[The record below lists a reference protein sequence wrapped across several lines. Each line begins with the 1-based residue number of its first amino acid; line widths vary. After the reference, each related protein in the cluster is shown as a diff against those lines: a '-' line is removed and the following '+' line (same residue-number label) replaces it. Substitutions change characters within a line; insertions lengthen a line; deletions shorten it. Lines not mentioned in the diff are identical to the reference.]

1 MNKIKSLDD
10 CWPLPFRKLT
20 RELVQQLSEE
30 DFYSL
35 CQLVYRR
42 ALRQHSTSHQ
52 ARQLIRR
59 LIERRLGS
67 SRMSERGNLAPE
79 MLLAKYRENAILNA
93 LLPNRHTKWLPPVRR
108 KTSAYFNLNNF
119 SFVDSP
125 QETMHQ
131 LSEIALAECTARA
144 GQLDFGDSNIVDIAP
159 YVVWG
164 LMSEGMAPFLLG
176 GTMGTSVKKVIEA
189 VGLRRFMRMNQFK
202 GLRDHKDVWAFP
214 LRQRNPGTPTAE
226 PSKAISFSRVADQLV
241 ETVNEWLGALPV
253 PMELT
258 LEACGQL
265 NKMATEML
273 DNAERHGGHATAI
286 GDWYVAGFMAR
297 RNDNSNTQS
306 SWYECHIAIVNL
318 GTTIAESISRSSEPQ
333 MLSDLRTY
341 TAKHTGRR
349 RQSTDALTTV
359 YAMQDGVSSLP
370 QGKGGMGM
378 MEMVE
383 LVNALGTTSH
393 QAHQPAITII
403 SGRSCVRFAGPFKGF
418 SPTYSA
424 RAGFVG

>member
-1 MNKIKSLDD
+1 M
-10 CWPLPFRKLT
+10 
-20 RELVQQLSEE
+20 
-30 DFYSL
+30 
-35 CQLVYRR
+35 
-42 ALRQHSTSHQ
+42 
-52 ARQLIRR
+52 
-59 LIERRLGS
+59 
-67 SRMSERGNLAPE
+67 
-79 MLLAKYRENAILNA
+79 
-93 LLPNRHTKWLPPVRR
+93 
-108 KTSAYFNLNNF
+108 
-119 SFVDSP
+119 
-125 QETMHQ
+125 
-131 LSEIALAECTARA
+131 
-144 GQLDFGDSNIVDIAP
+144 
-159 YVVWG
+159 
-164 LMSEGMAPFLLG
+164 
-176 GTMGTSVKKVIEA
+176 
-189 VGLRRFMRMNQFK
+189 
-202 GLRDHKDVWAFP
+202 
-214 LRQRNPGTPTAE
+214 
-226 PSKAISFSRVADQLV
+226 
-241 ETVNEWLGALPV
+241 WLGALPV

-418 SPTYSA
+418 RSSMASVKRIQPFNVEGSFEFPPHPHYVFDLDYEFPGTIIAVRFSLDYQAMIRRSNEHD
-424 RAGFVG
+424 